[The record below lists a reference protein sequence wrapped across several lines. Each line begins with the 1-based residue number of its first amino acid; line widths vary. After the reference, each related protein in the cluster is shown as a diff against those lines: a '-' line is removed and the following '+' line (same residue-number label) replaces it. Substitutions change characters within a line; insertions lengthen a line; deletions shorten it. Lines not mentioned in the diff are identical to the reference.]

1 MRVGTTALMTPPPP
15 RSPRP
20 ATQQASSITV
30 LLPGAS
36 PSPPS
41 LHSILGLGSLRATP
55 FPASRTSQLCSVLNE
70 ASSSPRN
77 LPCCPPPPVPILTLT
92 CLPKLLFPA
101 DVPLSCPAPCHLTLY
116 LKVKVLKLSSGRT
129 LWSSPLPVA

>member
-1 MRVGTTALMTPPPP
+1 ML
-15 RSPRP
+15 SPQCGP
-20 ATQQASSITV
+20 E
-30 LLPGAS
+30 
-36 PSPPS
+36 
-41 LHSILGLGSLRATP
+41 
-55 FPASRTSQLCSVLNE
+55 F
-70 ASSSPRN
+70 PRN
-77 LPCCPPPPVPILTLT
+77 LPCCPQPPVPVLTLT